1 MHILSV
7 SQYTTWDGSKTLAL
21 YLHTK
26 IFKQTHKGQL
36 NDRFPPSPRL
46 VSDVNKFS
54 TFWDIYWLPWK
65 VTNSNSGW
73 FLPNLGIS
81 QKHFHDRDQIYSFE
95 MRGWHESECPGHSS
109 DVLPPSR
116 HLQSHNTI
124 FAGTGHTGGGVSS
137 GHQCAWQRRG
147 EECRVTCN
155 SRQIA
160 GDNWSNQNC
169 YITWHWDDSWLGDV
183 NVFSAVRCN
192 NGVDADIMKHLQL
205 CRDSITSLQSAQ
217 CTALTS
223 SNSQSEFRIK
233 RVLTF

>member
-1 MHILSV
+1 MS
-7 SQYTTWDGSKTLAL
+7 A
-21 YLHTK
+21 
-26 IFKQTHKGQL
+26 
-36 NDRFPPSPRL
+36 
-46 VSDVNKFS
+46 NKFS

-109 DVLPPSR
+109 DVLPLSPESQYNICW
-116 HLQSHNTI
+116 HWSH
-124 FAGTGHTGGGVSS
+124 GGWGVIKIISV
-137 GHQCAWQRRG
+137 RDRG
-147 EECRVTCN
+147 GEEECRVTCN

-183 NVFSAVRCN
+183 NVFSAVSGN

-223 SNSQSEFRIK
+223 SNSKSQNSDSN
-233 RVLTF
+233 VLKTNT

>member
-109 DVLPPSR
+109 DVLPHLGISR
-116 HLQSHNTI
+116 VTI
-124 FAGTGHTGGGVSS
+124 QYLLALVTQGEGC
-137 GHQCAWQRRG
+137 HQVIIVRDRGG

-223 SNSQSEFRIK
+223 SNSQTQNSDSN
-233 RVLTF
+233 VLY